1 MDELRKIYNAGV
13 VGAGGAG
20 FPTHIKLN
28 CKVEYLIINGAE
40 CEPLLQTDKFIMREK
55 SSELLLGIEIAA
67 GLVQADRIVFA
78 LKKKY
83 TDEINNLKKAAEKL
97 NMNIEIFFMDSIYPA
112 GDEQILVFEVTGRVV
127 PPGGIPVQVG
137 VVVSNV
143 GTLLNIYYAMEDK
156 PVTRKLV
163 SVLGE
168 VNNPILLDVPMGIS
182 VRECISAA
190 GGSKLDKFHVI
201 IGGPVMGKII
211 TSEEIGSRNITK
223 TDGGIIIVPS
233 DHHLIRKNTLS
244 LRHMINQTR
253 SACIQCS
260 YCTDMCPRYL
270 IGHPLR
276 PHKIMRKIGYSE
288 EIDESFIDSLIC
300 CECGICEL
308 YACPMGISP
317 RLVNIYVKKK
327 LRDKGIKFKD
337 NGSGIKDLS
346 LREHRKIPVAR
357 MLSRINM
364 DKYDVKRPLE
374 LKRIET
380 NTVSISLK
388 QHIGR
393 AAAPIVNVGDRVFA
407 GQLIA
412 SVNFEDVGA
421 NIHSS
426 IHGTVMQINDCILIQ
441 ETSNG
446 VISC

>member
-1 MDELRKIYNAGV
+1 MEELRKIFDAGV

-20 FPTHIKLN
+20 FPTHKKLDA
-28 CKVEYLIINGAE
+28 KVEYFIINGAE
-40 CEPLLQTDKFIMREK
+40 CEPLLQTDKYIMREK
-55 SSELLLGIEIAA
+55 SAELLLGIEKAT
-67 GLVQADRIVFA
+67 GLVQAERIVFA

-83 TDEINNLKKAAEKL
+83 TNEISNLKKAAEKL
-97 NMNIEIFFMDSIYPA
+97 KMNIEFFFMDSIYPA
-112 GDEQILVFEVTGRVV
+112 GDEQILVFEVTGRTV
-127 PPGGIPVQVG
+127 PPGGIPMQVG
-137 VVVSNV
+137 AVVSNV

-156 PVTRKLV
+156 PVIRKYV

-168 VNNPILLDVPMGIS
+168 VNNPIILDVPIGIG

-201 IGGPVMGKII
+201 TGGPVMGKVI
-211 TSEEIGSRNITK
+211 TSEEIDSRTITK
-223 TDGGIIIVPS
+223 TDGGIIVVPS

-244 LRHMINQTR
+244 LQHMINQTR

-337 NGSGIKDLS
+337 NGSGILDLS
-346 LREHRKIPVAR
+346 LREHRKVPVAR

-380 NTVSISLK
+380 DTVSISLR

-393 AAAPIVNVGDRVFA
+393 TAAPIVNVGDKVYA

-426 IHGTVMQINDCILIQ
+426 IDGTVMQIDDYILIQ

>member
-1 MDELRKIYNAGV
+1 MEELRKIYNAGV

-20 FPTHIKLN
+20 FPTHKKLSTR
-28 CKVEYLIINGAE
+28 VEYFIINGAE
-40 CEPLLQTDKFIMREK
+40 CEPLLQTDKHIMREK
-55 SSELLLGIEIAA
+55 ADELMLGIEKAA

-83 TDEINNLKKAAEKL
+83 SDETYHLKKAAEKL
-97 NMNIEIFFMDSIYPA
+97 NMNMEFFFMDSIYPA
-112 GDEQILVFEVTGRVV
+112 GDEQILVFEVTGRTV
-127 PPGGIPVQVG
+127 PPGGIPMQVG
-137 VVVSNV
+137 AVVSNV

-156 PVTRKLV
+156 PVIRKYV

-168 VNNPILLDVPMGIS
+168 VNDPVILDVPIGIS
-182 VRECISAA
+182 VSECISAA
-190 GGSKLDKFHVI
+190 GGSKLDSFHVI
-201 IGGPVMGKII
+201 LGGPVMGKII
-211 TSEEIGSRNITK
+211 AAEEIDKRGITK
-223 TDGGIIIVPS
+223 TDGGIIVVPS
-233 DHHLIRKNTLS
+233 DHHLIRKNALS

-317 RLVNIYVKKK
+317 RLVNVYVKKK
-327 LRDKGIKFKD
+327 LREKGIRFQD

-346 LREHRKIPVAR
+346 LREHRKIPAAR
-357 MLSRINM
+357 MFSRIDMN
-364 DKYDVKRPLE
+364 KYDVKRPLE
-374 LKRIET
+374 LKRVDT
-380 NTVSISLK
+380 DTVSISLK
-388 QHIGR
+388 QHIGK
-393 AAAPIVNVGDRVFA
+393 AASPLVNAGDRVYA

-412 SVNFEDVGA
+412 SVDFEDVGA
-421 NIHSS
+421 NIHGS
-426 IHGTVMQINDCILIQ
+426 IDGTVMKIDDFIIIQ
-441 ETSNG
+441 KTSNG
-446 VISC
+446 VMPC

>member
-1 MDELRKIYNAGV
+1 MEELRKIFDAGV

-20 FPTHIKLN
+20 FPTHKKLDA
-28 CKVEYLIINGAE
+28 KVEYFIINGAE
-40 CEPLLQTDKFIMREK
+40 CEPLLQTDKYIMREK
-55 SSELLLGIEIAA
+55 SAELLLGIEKAT
-67 GLVQADRIVFA
+67 GLVQAERIVFA

-83 TDEINNLKKAAEKL
+83 TNEISNLKKAAEKL
-97 NMNIEIFFMDSIYPA
+97 KMNIEFFFMDSIYPA
-112 GDEQILVFEVTGRVV
+112 GDEQILVFEVTGRTV
-127 PPGGIPVQVG
+127 PPGGIPMQVG
-137 VVVSNV
+137 AVVSNV

-156 PVTRKLV
+156 PVIRKYV

-168 VNNPILLDVPMGIS
+168 VNNPIILDVPIGIG

-201 IGGPVMGKII
+201 TGGPVMGKVI
-211 TSEEIGSRNITK
+211 TSEEIDSRTITK
-223 TDGGIIIVPS
+223 TDGGIIVVPS

-244 LRHMINQTR
+244 LQHMINQTR

-317 RLVNIYVKKK
+317 RLVNMYVKKK

-337 NGSGIKDLS
+337 NGSGILDLS
-346 LREHRKIPVAR
+346 LREHRKVPVAR

-380 NTVSISLK
+380 DTVSISLR

-393 AAAPIVNVGDRVFA
+393 AAAPIVNVGDKVYA

-426 IHGTVMQINDCILIQ
+426 IDGTVMQIDDYILIQ

>member
-1 MDELRKIYNAGV
+1 MDELRKVFDAGV

-28 CKVEYLIINGAE
+28 CKVEFLIINGAE
-40 CEPLLQTDKFIMREK
+40 CEPLLQTDKYIMREK
-55 SSELLLGIEIAA
+55 SAELLQGVEKAA
-67 GLVQADRIVFA
+67 KLVQADRIVFA

-83 TDEINNLKKAAEKL
+83 TDEISNLKKAAEKL
-97 NMNIEIFFMDSIYPA
+97 NMNIEFFFMDSIYPA
-112 GDEQILVFEVTGRVV
+112 GDEQILVFEVTRRVV
-127 PPGGIPVQVG
+127 PPGGIPMLVG

-168 VNNPILLDVPMGIS
+168 VNSPILLDVPIGIS

-201 IGGPVMGKII
+201 TGGPIMGKII
-211 TSEEIGSRNITK
+211 TSEEIDGRNITK
-223 TDGGIIIVPS
+223 TDGGIIVVPS
-233 DHHLIRKNTLS
+233 DHHLIQKNTLS
-244 LRHMINQTR
+244 LRHMINQTK
-253 SACIQCS
+253 SVCIQCS

-317 RLVNIYVKKK
+317 RLINIYVKNK

-337 NGSGIKDLS
+337 NGSGIKDMS
-346 LREHRKIPVAR
+346 IREHRKIPVAR

-364 DKYDVKRPLE
+364 DKYDVKRSLE

-388 QHIGR
+388 QHIGID
-393 AAAPIVNVGDRVFA
+393 AIPVVNVGDRVYA

-426 IHGTVMQINDCILIQ
+426 IHGTVMQIDDCILIQ